1 MLSQDEAR
9 FPLVPPLPTTLG
21 VKGHRPVVGTWDNK
35 DLVYS
40 FAAMN
45 VVRGH
50 LTTRLGESAATAK
63 RRTGLSKTARLQQ
76 AFAAH
81 LRDLARAYPTT
92 LGKPVFVTIDNAP
105 WHRGGG
111 IAEGLAAH
119 PHLQLDRLPSYS
131 PQLNDI
137 ERWWRVLRRR
147 ATHNR
152 LFASMRELRTAL
164 RASFCYFQ
172 TLRHKI
178 LSLIHCPRKKKEAKL
193 TGA

>member
-1 MLSQDEAR
+1 M
-9 FPLVPPLPTTLG
+9 
-21 VKGHRPVVGTWDNK
+21 K
-35 DLVYS
+35 
-40 FAAMN
+40 

-50 LTTRLGESAATAK
+50 LTTRLVESAATAQ

-81 LRDLARAYPTT
+81 LRDLARAYPTPR
-92 LGKPVFVTIDNAP
+92 GKPVFGTSDTAP

-111 IAEGLAAH
+111 IAEVRAAQ
-119 PHLQLDRLPSYS
+119 PHVQLYRLPRYS

-172 TLRHKI
+172 TVRHKI
-178 LSLIHCPRKKKEAKL
+178 LSLLHCPRKKKEAKL
-193 TGA
+193 TDA